1 MHIALK
7 NGSNIALLNAMGHVI
22 IEENLYDRAF
32 VASRTEGFE
41 EYRKIVEGYTP
52 ESVEA
57 ITGVSAQE
65 IRRAARMYA
74 GAKTAAI
81 LWGMGV
87 TQFYRGVETVRSLTS
102 LAMLTGNWARPTSA
116 STRYVVRITSGAC
129 DMGALPDTYPDIS
142 TSNSRK
148 TARNSRKPGVESLP
162 EHTGYRISELP
173 HRAAHGEVRAAYI
186 MGEDPLQTDAEL
198 SAVRK
203 GFEDLELVIVGHLH
217 DQNRGGGGCYFTV
230 DVMG

>member
-65 IRRAARMYA
+65 IPPRR
-74 GAKTAAI
+74 GCTP
-81 LWGMGV
+81 G
-87 TQFYRGVETVRSLTS
+87 
-102 LAMLTGNWARPTSA
+102 
-116 STRYVVRITSGAC
+116 
-129 DMGALPDTYPDIS
+129 
-142 TSNSRK
+142 
-148 TARNSRKPGVESLP
+148 RKPPPFCG
-162 EHTGYRISELP
+162 
-173 HRAAHGEVRAAYI
+173 AWA
-186 MGEDPLQTDAEL
+186 
-198 SAVRK
+198 
-203 GFEDLELVIVGHLH
+203 
-217 DQNRGGGGCYFTV
+217 
-230 DVMG
+230 